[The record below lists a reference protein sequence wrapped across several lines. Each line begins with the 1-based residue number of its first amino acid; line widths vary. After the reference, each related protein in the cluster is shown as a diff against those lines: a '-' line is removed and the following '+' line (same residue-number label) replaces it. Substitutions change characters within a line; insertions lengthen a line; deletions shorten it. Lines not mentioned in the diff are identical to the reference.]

1 MTNISAMSL
10 LADNRIAVPVSQKER
25 IAILDSLRGIATLG
39 ILLMN
44 VPGFGFPEA
53 RANNPAVYNETGIN
67 YQVWYVVEWLFSG
80 TQRAIFSML
89 FGAGIILFMDRME
102 KKLHGIM
109 PAIYYFRRQMWLLV
123 FGLFDAFVLLWFWDI
138 LFAYAICGML
148 LFVFYKKSVKALLL
162 FAFVCL
168 ALMTLRNNITLY
180 RDKATIEKGEAVA
193 AIDTTTTKLTDVQK
207 KVLSDM
213 QAMKKESSNEAQ
225 HEVAEKEMQAIDGSY
240 STLYKVQG
248 DKSIHVELYY
258 TYFLI
263 WDMLLFMFIGMA
275 FYKAGIITGNASTK
289 IYWWLTIAGLGIG
302 LLLSYYQQQDTVDTH
317 FSHYEYS
324 RQAIFNDYQL
334 ARMLRSLGFFG
345 LIMLLYKS
353 GMFKWFFN
361 LFKPVG
367 QMAFTNYL
375 MQSFCGLI
383 FFYGIGFGYFGKLE
397 RYELYIYT
405 AVIWLFEILWSHV
418 WLRYFRMGPLEW
430 LWRSLTYWQIQP
442 IKKNKTMNEEI
453 VLP

>member
-1 MTNISAMSL
+1 MHNPSQSQNIA
-10 LADNRIAVPVSQKER
+10 APVSQQER
-25 IAILDSLRGIATLG
+25 INILDSLRGIATLG

-53 RANNPAVYNETGIN
+53 RANDPSIYNETGIN
-67 YQVWYVVEWLFSG
+67 FRAWYIVEWLFSG
-80 TQRAIFSML
+80 TQRALFSML
-89 FGAGIILFMDRME
+89 FGAGIILFMGRMG
-102 KKLHGIM
+102 KKVEGIM
-109 PAIYYFRRQMWLLV
+109 PAMYYFRRQMWLLV

-148 LFVFYKKSVKALLL
+148 LFVFYKKSAKALMI

-168 ALMTLRNNITLY
+168 ALMTLRNNISLY
-180 RDKATIEKGEAVA
+180 RDKAVVQKGEIAA
-193 AIDTTTTKLTDVQK
+193 AIDTSVNKLTETQK
-207 KVLSDM
+207 QDLDAM
-213 QAMKKESSNEAQ
+213 LAMKKESSTDAQ
-225 HEVAEKEMQAIDGSY
+225 RTKAEKEMQAVTGTY
-240 STLYKVQG
+240 ATLYKVQG

-275 FYKAGIITGNASTK
+275 FFKSGIITGDAPTK

-302 LLLSYYQQQDTVDTH
+302 LLLSYYQQQDIINTQ

-324 RQAIFNDYQL
+324 KQVVFNDYQL
-334 ARMLRSLGFFG
+334 ARMFRSLGFFG
-345 LIMLLYKS
+345 LVMLLYRSRK
-353 GMFKWFFN
+353 FNWFFN

-375 MQSFCGLI
+375 AQSFCGLI

-405 AVIWLFEILWSHV
+405 AVIWLLEIIWSHV
-418 WLRYFRMGPLEW
+418 WLRYFRMGPMEW
-430 LWRSLTYWQIQP
+430 LWRSLTYWQKQP
-442 IKKNKTMNEEI
+442 FKRNSLNEKLFTTDPA
-453 VLP
+453 V